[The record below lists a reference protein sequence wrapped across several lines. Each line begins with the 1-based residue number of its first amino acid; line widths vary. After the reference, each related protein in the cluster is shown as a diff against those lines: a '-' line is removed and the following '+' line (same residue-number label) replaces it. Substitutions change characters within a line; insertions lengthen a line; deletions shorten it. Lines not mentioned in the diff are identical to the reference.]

1 MRKLIFLFMTIL
13 LCSWASASAQ
23 TRVVNGTV
31 VDGETNEP
39 LIGVTVHPIGG
50 GQGVATN
57 DLGQFTLNVPTS
69 VKKAR
74 FSYVGYTTVTMD
86 LRNGMVVKMSATSES
101 LDDLVVVAYGQQK
114 KSSITG
120 SVSQVKADK
129 IAERPTS
136 SVASA
141 LEGTT
146 SGIQISGTY
155 GEAGGSPNIVI
166 RGIGTVNGST
176 SPLYVIDG
184 VPFGG
189 NMTDLNPDDVESI
202 SVLKDAAST
211 ALYGNRASNGVIL
224 ITTKRAKDKGRIQVR
239 FKTTQGWYERAI
251 PEYDR
256 AGIPEWM
263 EAQFINFR
271 NGNYINKQT
280 NFDWNNADQMAAAN
294 AYARTNFIPQWAYL
308 NIFDVKNEDLFDEN
322 GKFNRNA
329 NIIGTYAEDL
339 DWWDQSIRKGYR
351 GEYTLNVM
359 GATNKSDYRFSL
371 GYLSENGYM
380 KDNKFDR
387 ITGSANINVNPVS
400 WLKTGFNVNVSH
412 QKINGTMNGVGDG
425 NTSFNNA
432 FYVCRYVSPIYPVHL
447 HDVNTGE
454 YLMDGDNLRFDP
466 GYYSQETENGTL
478 QQINTRNQFSNRNV
492 VWESEV
498 NKRQA
503 IRNTINGTAYVDVIL
518 PYGFTATIRGN
529 LNTRNS
535 DYYTYGSALIGD
547 AVGEGSLSKTLYT
560 YKNYTFQQQLN
571 WRQTYGEKHHVNVL
585 LAHENYSYHYDY
597 TYTSKRGQA
606 FEGVTALSNFSE
618 MKSTSGYRSVQRTE
632 SYLGRVQYNFDD
644 RYNIEGSFRRDG
656 SSRFAKSSRWGNF
669 GSVGANWVFS
679 NESFIKDNN
688 TWLNNGKL
696 FVNWGQVGNDGSA
709 GYYSYYRLMGYS
721 VQDDRPGYFLTQLAA
736 DDLKWETSES
746 VGVGLEAT
754 LFNRWNLSVE
764 YYNKV
769 NKDLIFSVNLP
780 SSAGPDGTDVSHPT
794 IDKNIGSIRNQG
806 VEISTDVD
814 IFRNHDWRINV
825 GMNLSFNQNRVTKL
839 PDEHNKFLG
848 YDSTGKELWDRG
860 YLSGSYKIAEGH
872 SRYQFYTYHWAG
884 VDMTNGNSLY
894 DANLQDYYIKQAD
907 GTIIGGIYQKND
919 AGELVLDKN
928 QSSELKAENYTLIDG
943 KYYVN
948 NYTYAQRKWSAE
960 ALPKVNGSFNVNAS
974 WKGISVSALFT
985 YSLGGKIWDS
995 NYASLVSPGNG
1006 PTAVST
1012 DVFNSW
1018 SGVPE
1023 GMTETSP
1030 NRINNQINP
1039 VINFNQQYNNAG
1051 SDRWLISRNY
1061 LCFKNLNV
1069 SYALPKSFLRP
1080 LSISGAKVFFQGEN
1094 IFISTK
1100 RKGLSPQLGNNG
1112 AQGNYLVPARV
1123 YTFGL
1128 SLDI

>member
-1 MRKLIFLFMTIL
+1 MAMFLFA
-13 LCSWASASAQ
+13 WADLNAQ
-23 TRVVNGTV
+23 THVVTGTI
-31 VDGETNEP
+31 VDAADNEP
-39 LIGVTVHPIGG
+39 LVGATVQPIGG
-50 GQGVATN
+50 GRAVAT
-57 DLGQFTLNVPTS
+57 DLEGKFTLNVPTS
-69 VKKAR
+69 VKKIKV
-74 FSYVGYTTVTMD
+74 SYVGYKTATFD
-86 LRNGMVVKMSATSES
+86 LKNGMVAGLETSVET
-101 LDDLVVVAYGQQK
+101 LDDLVVVAYGKQK

-120 SVSQVKADK
+120 SVSQVNADK

-155 GEAGGSPNIVI
+155 GEAGSSPSIVI
-166 RGIGTVNGST
+166 RGIGTVNGTT

-189 NMTDLNPDDVESI
+189 NVTDLNPDDVESI
-202 SVLKDAAST
+202 SVLKDAASA

-224 ITTKRAKDKGRIQVR
+224 ITTKTAKDKGKIHVN

-263 EAQFINFR
+263 EAQFINYR
-271 NGNYINKQT
+271 NGDYINKIN
-280 NFDWNNADQMAAAN
+280 NFNWNDAEAMKAAN
-294 AYARTNFIPQWAYL
+294 DYARTNFIPQWAYL
-308 NIFDVKNEDLFDEN
+308 NIFDVSNKDLFDDN
-322 GKFNRNA
+322 GKFNRAA
-329 NIIGTYAEDL
+329 NIKGTYAEDL
-339 DWWDQSIRKGYR
+339 DWWDQAIRKGYR

-380 KDNKFDR
+380 KDNDYDR
-387 ITGSANINVNPVS
+387 ITASANVNVNPVN
-400 WLKTGFNVNVSH
+400 WLKTGFKVNVSH
-412 QKINGTMNGVGDG
+412 QKIHGTMNGVGDG
-425 NTSFNNA
+425 NTAFNNA
-432 FYVCRYVSPIYPVHL
+432 FYVCRYISPIYPVHL
-447 HDVNTGE
+447 HDVTTGQ
-454 YLMDGDNLRFDP
+454 YLMDGDELRFDP
-466 GYYSQETENGTL
+466 GYYSQETENGTF

-492 VWESEV
+492 IWESEV
-498 NKRQA
+498 NKRQN
-503 IRNTINGTAYVDVIL
+503 IRNTMNGTAYFDIIL
-518 PYGFTATIRGN
+518 PYGFDVQILGN
-529 LNTRNS
+529 LNTRNTDS
-535 DYYTYGSALIGD
+535 YSYGSALIGD
-547 AVGEGSLSKTLYT
+547 AVGEGSLSKTLYN
-560 YKNYTFQQQLN
+560 YKNYTFKQQLSWN
-571 WRQTYGEKHHVNVL
+571 QTYNDVHHINVL

-618 MKSTSGYRSVQRTE
+618 MKSVSGYRMTQRTE

-656 SSRFAKSSRWGNF
+656 SSRFAKESRWGNF
-669 GSVGANWVFS
+669 GSVGANWVFY
-679 NESFIKDNN
+679 NEPFIKNN
-688 TWLNNGKL
+688 IDWLNNGKL
-696 FVNWGQVGNDGSA
+696 FVNWGQVGNDAAA
-709 GYYSYYRLMGYS
+709 GYYSYYKLMGYS
-721 VQDDRPGYFLTQLAA
+721 VQDDMPGYYLTQLAA
-736 DDLKWETSES
+736 NDLKWETSES
-746 VGVGLEAT
+746 IGVGFET
-754 LFNRWNLSVE
+754 RLFNRWNLSVE
-764 YYNKV
+764 YYSKT

-780 SSAGPDGTDVSHPT
+780 SSAGSIGTDVSHPT

-814 IFRNHDWRINV
+814 IIRTGDWRLNV
-825 GMNLSFNQNRVTKL
+825 GTNFSLNQNRITKL

-848 YDSTGKELWDRG
+848 YDSTGQELWDRG
-860 YLSGSYKIAEGH
+860 YLSGSYRISEGH

-884 VDMTNGNSLY
+884 VDMMNGHSLY
-894 DANLQDYYIKQAD
+894 DANLQDYYIQKAD

-919 AGELVLDKN
+919 QGQLVLDKD
-928 QSSELKAENYTLIDG
+928 QSTKLADANYTEING

-948 NYTYAQRKWSAE
+948 NYTYAAKKWSAD
-960 ALPKVNGSFNVNAS
+960 ALPTVNGSFNINAG
-974 WKGISVSALFT
+974 WKGVNVSALFT

-1006 PTAVST
+1006 PTAIST

-1018 SGVPE
+1018 SGVPA
-1023 GMTETSP
+1023 GMTETSAD
-1030 NRINNQINP
+1030 RINPDINP
-1039 VINFNQQYNNAG
+1039 LIDFNQQYDNAG

-1069 SYALPKSFLRP
+1069 SYSLPKNIVRKMT
-1080 LSISGAKVFFQGEN
+1080 LSNVKIFFQGEN
-1094 IFISTK
+1094 LFISTK

-1128 SLDI
+1128 SVDL